1 MDKVLNVVYD
11 AFGAP
16 EIYYQGPEGTVWY
29 SNKRNENTYNVYMSA
44 CHNPNPDDS
53 CLMTEPIVT
62 DPSSYDLTYLS
73 KFRKVFGCFDKA
85 FENTPIQD
93 KYVPI
98 NYGTEIVEKNA
109 DQLRSAWPS
118 WEQRKPGVI
127 IVAAA
132 NKISH
137 HPASI
142 YKLRILLADFLYE
155 NKFEVDW
162 YGYANCNRPYYR
174 GVIPT
179 EKDKIAK
186 IGQYRFAICTENT
199 YDRIYSYNYLTE
211 KLPQTIYGGALPL
224 YMGCHNIDELA
235 PEHTIFD
242 LRNFVIKD
250 SGKWKLLERPL
261 LEALNSFTKE
271 KFERY
276 REATYQYLKS
286 PTGISY
292 HADMKRFLRQMLKE
306 YYP

>member
-44 CHNPNPDDS
+44 CNN
-53 CLMTEPIVT
+53 
-62 DPSSYDLTYLS
+62 
-73 KFRKVFGCFDKA
+73 
-85 FENTPIQD
+85 
-93 KYVPI
+93 
-98 NYGTEIVEKNA
+98 
-109 DQLRSAWPS
+109 
-118 WEQRKPGVI
+118 
-127 IVAAA
+127 
-132 NKISH
+132 
-137 HPASI
+137 
-142 YKLRILLADFLYE
+142 
-155 NKFEVDW
+155 
-162 YGYANCNRPYYR
+162 
-174 GVIPT
+174 
-179 EKDKIAK
+179 
-186 IGQYRFAICTENT
+186 
-199 YDRIYSYNYLTE
+199 IYSYNYLTE

-276 REATYQYLKS
+276 QETTYQYLKS